1 MKEKMGTSRKHGG
14 NPILK
19 KRRAVEFIRD
29 NKMENKE
36 KKNQEIQVTA
46 ELPEKSIS
54 NVDPIWKLLESIKGI
69 ASTIQRLKTGKKNSI
84 GSLRA

>member
-36 KKNQEIQVTA
+36 KRIRKF
-46 ELPEKSIS
+46 KSPQ
-54 NVDPIWKLLESIKGI
+54 NY
-69 ASTIQRLKTGKKNSI
+69 QRNPLATLTLYGNY
-84 GSLRA
+84 